1 MGPKT
6 LLGCNLV
13 RISSLVESRWF
24 PLVFVAILAVVPLFT
39 NNYFQFIF
47 NLILCYVLI
56 GFGQNLI
63 LGYTGQFS
71 FANAAF
77 MGIGAYTTSIVFTL
91 NVPILFALLSG
102 GLLAAVVACVVG
114 LPALRLSR
122 VYLALATIAF
132 GEMTTWVLMHWT
144 SVTKGGDGMYSP
156 VPVIFGYALKT
167 DAQKYFLT
175 ATICVLMVV
184 LAQRILSSKF
194 GRAFIA
200 IRESETVASCN
211 GINIPLYKTIA
222 FALSGLYAGIG
233 GGLYAIAVNYIVPDN
248 YDLFQ
253 LVIHF
258 ALVMVGGLGSMYGVI
273 VGALILTA
281 LPELLREFKHYQE
294 MLYGV
299 LLILFIVF
307 IPRGVGG
314 FLKDLRILPR
324 EILVHGWR
332 REIPHVQE
340 AAKTAAVFNV
350 GAGAE
355 DRGAET

>member
-1 MGPKT
+1 M
-6 LLGCNLV
+6 
-13 RISSLVESRWF
+13 
-24 PLVFVAILAVVPLFT
+24 
-39 NNYFQFIF
+39 
-47 NLILCYVLI
+47 
-56 GFGQNLI
+56 
-63 LGYTGQFS
+63 
-71 FANAAF
+71 
-77 MGIGAYTTSIVFTL
+77 
-91 NVPILFALLSG
+91 
-102 GLLAAVVACVVG
+102 
-114 LPALRLSR
+114 
-122 VYLALATIAF
+122 
-132 GEMTTWVLMHWT
+132 
-144 SVTKGGDGMYSP
+144 
-156 VPVIFGYALKT
+156 
-167 DAQKYFLT
+167 
-175 ATICVLMVV
+175 
-184 LAQRILSSKF
+184 
-194 GRAFIA
+194 
-200 IRESETVASCN
+200 
-211 GINIPLYKTIA
+211 YKTIA

>member
-1 MGPKT
+1 M
-6 LLGCNLV
+6 
-13 RISSLVESRWF
+13 RISAFFETRWF
-24 PLVFVAILAVVPLFT
+24 PALFLLFLLVIPLTT
-39 NNYFQFIF
+39 NNYFQFVI
-47 NLILCYVLI
+47 NLVLCYVLI
-56 GFGQNLI
+56 GFGQQLI
-63 LGYTGQFS
+63 LGYAGQFS

-77 MGIGAYTTSIVFTL
+77 MGIGAYTTSIIFTL
-91 NVPILFALLSG
+91 NVPILIALMAG
-102 GLLAAVVACVVG
+102 GLLAALVACLVG

-132 GEMTTWVLMHWT
+132 GEMTTWLLTHWN

-156 VPVIFGYALKT
+156 VPVFFGYSLDT
-167 DAQKYFLT
+167 DTERYFLI
-175 ATICVLMVV
+175 AIVCFVMVMI
-184 LAQRILSSKF
+184 AQRMLASKF

-200 IRESETVASCN
+200 IRENEMVASCN

-222 FALSGLYAGIG
+222 FALSGFYAGVG

-273 VGALILTA
+273 VGALVLTT
-281 LPELLREFKHYQE
+281 LPEVLREFQHYQE
-294 MLYGV
+294 MTYGV

-307 IPRGVGG
+307 IPRGLAG
-314 FLKDLRILPR
+314 FLKDRRILPR
-324 EILVHGWR
+324 EILVHGWKE
-332 REIPHVQE
+332 EIPHVRE

-355 DRGAET
+355 DRGEEH